1 MKRQLLEQLIA
12 WKDSKFR
19 KPLII
24 QGSRQVGKTYLLKE
38 FGAKNY
44 KNTAYFN
51 FEKDQN
57 LTGLFDGKLEP
68 KLLVEKLS
76 TYSERKINP
85 LDTLII
91 FDEIQNSDRALNS
104 LKYFCED
111 APEYHIVSAG
121 SLLGVKLKHQTS
133 FPVGKINFLKLYPMN
148 FLEFLSAAGRNLLL
162 EHLLNVKKTTSIQE
176 VFHKELLELL
186 KIYLFLGG
194 MPEVISCYLES
205 KDLNLARD
213 RQREILNSYLL
224 DFAKYAAPEEVVKI
238 TNVWDTI
245 PGNLAKENKKFIFS
259 AISKSARAREYELAI
274 QWLVDA
280 GLVYKCKN
288 ISHVGIPLGAYSEK
302 SIFKIYLLDVGL
314 LGCMMNL
321 GPKTVISGS
330 NMFIEF
336 KGSMTEN
343 FVAQEL
349 INKGLNIYYWTS
361 LGSAEVDFLVEADN
375 QVLPIEVKA
384 GNSAKKKSLL
394 EYGKKYPDSLLSR
407 ITTMNLKSEANLMNY
422 PLYGISLFPELTLSK

>member
-1 MKRQLLEQLIA
+1 MC
-12 WKDSKFR
+12 SK
-19 KPLII
+19 K
-24 QGSRQVGKTYLLKE
+24 G
-38 FGAKNY
+38 
-44 KNTAYFN
+44 
-51 FEKDQN
+51 D
-57 LTGLFDGKLEP
+57 
-68 KLLVEKLS
+68 
-76 TYSERKINP
+76 
-85 LDTLII
+85 LDT
-91 FDEIQNSDRALNS
+91 
-104 LKYFCED
+104 
-111 APEYHIVSAG
+111 
-121 SLLGVKLKHQTS
+121 LLGVKLKHQTS